1 VISAL
6 RVAWAAAQLQF
17 KEVAVSGFLL
27 FGALVQPFFIG
38 VMTMFMLRHRPDFD
52 PVYVVVGAA
61 LSGLWSVL
69 LFAGSS
75 AISHERS
82 LGTLELVVAAPA
94 SFFVVYGGKIAGT
107 LAFSLV
113 SVVLSYAIGAWLF
126 GYPITVADPVG
137 FAVSL
142 VFALVALWATGMM
155 FAPLGVLWRT
165 VGRFLGLME
174 YPIYSLSGFLFPILL
189 LPVWTIPVSYALPP
203 YWAAVALHASASGE
217 LDLAGLARVW
227 AVLVL
232 TAVVLMI
239 ISSRLFLAVLQ
250 RARRAGSLALT

>member
-1 VISAL
+1 VIAAL
-6 RVAWAAAQLQF
+6 RVARVAAELQF
-17 KEVAVSGFLL
+17 KEVAVSGFML

-61 LSGLWSVL
+61 LSGLWTTL
-69 LFAGSS
+69 LFAGSN

-126 GYPITVADPVG
+126 GYPIRVADPGG
-137 FAVSL
+137 FGASL
-142 VFALVALWATGMM
+142 VFALVALWATGML
-155 FAPLGVLWRT
+155 FAPLGILWRT

-189 LPVWTIPVSYALPP
+189 LPVWTVPVSYVLPP
-203 YWAAVALHASASGE
+203 YWAAVALHGSARGE
-217 LDLAGLARVW
+217 LDLPGLAQVW
-227 AVLVL
+227 AVLLL
-232 TAVVLMI
+232 TAVVLVLVA
-239 ISSRLFLAVLQ
+239 SRLFGVVVH
-250 RARRAGSLALT
+250 RARREGSLALT

>member
-1 VISAL
+1 VIAAL
-6 RVAWAAAQLQF
+6 RVARVAAELQF
-17 KEVAVSGFLL
+17 REVAVSGFLL

-52 PVYVVVGAA
+52 PVYVVIGAA

-94 SFFVVYGGKIAGT
+94 SFFVVYSGKIAGT

-113 SVVLSYAIGAWLF
+113 SVLLSYAIGAWLF
-126 GYPITVADPVG
+126 GYPITVADPGG

-142 VFALVALWATGMM
+142 LFALVALWATGML
-155 FAPLGVLWRT
+155 FAPLGILWRT
-165 VGRFLGLME
+165 VGNFLGLME

-189 LPVWTIPVSYALPP
+189 LPVWTLPVSYLLPP
-203 YWAAVALHASASGE
+203 YWAAVALHASARGE
-217 LDLAGLARVW
+217 LDLPGLAQIW
-227 AVLVL
+227 AVLVV
-232 TAVVLMI
+232 TALALMLA
-239 ISSRLFLAVLQ
+239 SSRLFLAVLH
-250 RARRAGSLALT
+250 RARRVGSLALT

>member
-1 VISAL
+1 MIGAL
-6 RVAWAAAQLQF
+6 RVARAAAELQF

-61 LSGLWSVL
+61 LSGVWSVL

-94 SFFVVYGGKIAGT
+94 SFVVVYGGKIAGT

-113 SVVLSYAIGAWLF
+113 SVVLSYAIGAWMF
-126 GYPITVADPVG
+126 GYPITIADPG
-137 FAVSL
+137 SFAVSL
-142 VFALVALWATGMM
+142 VFALVALWATGML
-155 FAPLGVLWRT
+155 FAPLGILWRT

-189 LPVWTIPVSYALPP
+189 LPIWTLPVSYLLPP
-203 YWAAVALHASASGE
+203 YWAAVALHASARGD
-217 LDLAGLARVW
+217 LGLAGLVRVW
-227 AVLVL
+227 AVLLL
-232 TAVVLMI
+232 TAAVLMLV
-239 ISSRLFLAVLQ
+239 STRLFLAVLRQ
-250 RARRAGSLALT
+250 ARRAGSLALS

>member
-1 VISAL
+1 MIGAL
-6 RVAWAAAQLQF
+6 RVARVAAELQF

-94 SFFVVYGGKIAGT
+94 SFFIVYGGKIAGT

-113 SVVLSYAIGAWLF
+113 SVLLSYAIGAWLF

-142 VFALVALWATGMM
+142 VLALVALWATGML
-155 FAPLGVLWRT
+155 FAPLGILWRT

-189 LPVWTIPVSYALPP
+189 LPGWTLPVSYLLPP
-203 YWAAVALHASASGE
+203 YWAALALHASARGE
-217 LDLAGLARVW
+217 LDLVGLAEVW
-227 AVLVL
+227 TVLL
-232 TAVVLMI
+232 FTAVVLMLV
-239 ISSRLFLAVLQ
+239 SSRLFRAVLQ

>member
-1 VISAL
+1 MIGAL
-6 RVAWAAAQLQF
+6 RVARVAAELQF

-113 SVVLSYAIGAWLF
+113 SVLLSYAIGAWLF

-137 FAVSL
+137 FAASL
-142 VFALVALWATGMM
+142 VLALVALWATGML
-155 FAPLGVLWRT
+155 FAPLGILWRT

-189 LPVWTIPVSYALPP
+189 LPGWTLPVSYLLPP
-203 YWAAVALHASASGE
+203 YWAALALHASARGE
-217 LDLAGLARVW
+217 LDLVGLAEVW
-227 AVLVL
+227 AVLL
-232 TAVVLMI
+232 FTAVVLMLV
-239 ISSRLFLAVLQ
+239 SSRLFRAVLQ

>member
-1 VISAL
+1 MIGAL
-6 RVAWAAAQLQF
+6 RVARVAAELQF

-113 SVVLSYAIGAWLF
+113 SVLLSYAIGAWLF

-137 FAVSL
+137 FAASL
-142 VFALVALWATGMM
+142 VLALVALWATGML
-155 FAPLGVLWRT
+155 FAPLGILWRT

-189 LPVWTIPVSYALPP
+189 LPGWTLPVSYLLPP
-203 YWAAVALHASASGE
+203 YWAALALHASARGE
-217 LDLAGLARVW
+217 LDLVALAEVW
-227 AVLVL
+227 AVLL
-232 TAVVLMI
+232 FTAVVLMLV
-239 ISSRLFLAVLQ
+239 SSRLFRAVLQ

>member
-1 VISAL
+1 MIGAL
-6 RVAWAAAQLQF
+6 RVARVAAELQF

-113 SVVLSYAIGAWLF
+113 SVLLSYAIGAWLF

-137 FAVSL
+137 FAASL
-142 VFALVALWATGMM
+142 VLALVALWSTGML
-155 FAPLGVLWRT
+155 FAPLGILWRT

-189 LPVWTIPVSYALPP
+189 LPGWTLPVSYLLPP
-203 YWAAVALHASASGE
+203 YWAALALHASARGE
-217 LDLAGLARVW
+217 LDLVGLAEVW
-227 AVLVL
+227 AVLL
-232 TAVVLMI
+232 FTAVVLMLV
-239 ISSRLFLAVLQ
+239 SSRLFRAVLQ

>member
-1 VISAL
+1 MIGAL
-6 RVAWAAAQLQF
+6 RVARVAAELQF

-113 SVVLSYAIGAWLF
+113 SVLLSYAIGAWLF

-142 VFALVALWATGMM
+142 VLALVALWATGML
-155 FAPLGVLWRT
+155 FAPLGILWRT

-189 LPVWTIPVSYALPP
+189 LPGWTLPVSYLLPP
-203 YWAAVALHASASGE
+203 YWAALALHASARGE
-217 LDLAGLARVW
+217 LDLVALAEVW
-227 AVLVL
+227 AVLL
-232 TAVVLMI
+232 FTAVVLMLV
-239 ISSRLFLAVLQ
+239 SSRLFRAVLQ

>member
-1 VISAL
+1 MIAAL
-6 RVAWAAAQLQF
+6 RVARVAAELQF

-61 LSGLWSVL
+61 LSGIWSVL

-75 AISHERS
+75 AISHERN

-94 SFFVVYGGKIAGT
+94 SFVVVYGGKIAGT

-126 GYPITVADPVG
+126 GYPIAVADPGG

-142 VFALVALWATGMM
+142 VFALVALWATGML
-155 FAPLGVLWRT
+155 FAPLGILWRT
-165 VGRFLGLME
+165 VGRFLGLLE

-189 LPVWTIPVSYALPP
+189 LPVWTIPVSYLLPP
-203 YWAAVALHASASGE
+203 YWAAVALHASARGE
-217 LDLAGLARVW
+217 LDLPGLAQVW
-227 AVLVL
+227 AVLLL
-232 TAVVLMI
+232 TATVLVLV
-239 ISSRLFLAVLQ
+239 SSRLFLAVLH
-250 RARRAGSLALT
+250 RARRAGTLALT

>member
-1 VISAL
+1 MIAAL
-6 RVAWAAAQLQF
+6 RVARVAAELQF
-17 KEVAVSGFLL
+17 KEVAVSGFML

-61 LSGLWSVL
+61 LSGLWTTL

-126 GYPITVADPVG
+126 GYPIRVADPGG

-142 VFALVALWATGMM
+142 IFALVALWATGML
-155 FAPLGVLWRT
+155 FAPLGILWRT

-189 LPVWTIPVSYALPP
+189 LPVWTLPVSYVLPP
-203 YWAAVALHASASGE
+203 YWAAVALHASARGE
-217 LDLAGLARVW
+217 LDLPGLAQVW
-227 AVLVL
+227 AVLLL
-232 TAVVLMI
+232 TAIVLLLV
-239 ISSRLFLAVLQ
+239 SSRLFRAVLH

>member
-1 VISAL
+1 MIGAF
-6 RVAWAAAQLQF
+6 RVARAAAELQF

-113 SVVLSYAIGAWLF
+113 SVVFSYAIGAWLF
-126 GYPITVADPVG
+126 GYPITVADPAG
-137 FAVSL
+137 FTLSL
-142 VFALVALWATGMM
+142 LFALVALWATGML
-155 FAPLGVLWRT
+155 FAPLGILWRT

-189 LPVWTIPVSYALPP
+189 LPVWTIPVSYVLPP
-203 YWAAVALHASASGE
+203 YWAAVALHGTSSGE
-217 LDLAGLARVW
+217 LSGVAFAEVCAVLLLSSLACFVLAAPLFRLVLRRARVEGT
-227 AVLVL
+227 LSL
-232 TAVVLMI
+232 T
-239 ISSRLFLAVLQ
+239 
-250 RARRAGSLALT
+250 

>member
-1 VISAL
+1 MIHSL
-6 RVAWAAAQLQF
+6 RVAWSAAELQF

-61 LSGLWSVL
+61 LSGLWSTL

-82 LGTLELVVAAPA
+82 LGTLELVVASPA
-94 SFFVVYGGKIAGT
+94 SFFVLYGGKIAGT

-113 SVVLSYAIGAWLF
+113 SVFCSYAVGAWLF
-126 GYPITVADPVG
+126 GYPIVVTDPLG
-137 FAVSL
+137 FALSL
-142 VFALVALWATGMM
+142 LFALVALWATGML
-155 FAPLGVLWRT
+155 FAPLGILWRA
-165 VGRFLGLME
+165 VGQFLGVLE
-174 YPIYSLSGFLFPILL
+174 YPIYALSGFLFPILL
-189 LPVWTIPVSYALPP
+189 LPVWTIPVSYVLPP
-203 YWAAVALHASASGE
+203 YWAAVALHGSASGE
-217 LDLAGLARVW
+217 LDLARLSVVW
-227 AVLVL
+227 LVLLVTAAVLM
-232 TAVVLMI
+232 VV
-239 ISSRLFLAVLQ
+239 SSRLFLLVLD